1 MPLPPKR
8 HSHIQHRRVPYR
20 PLARPLPAAPQKEYP
35 TFNFIGLIIGPRG
48 NTQKRMERETNTKIA
63 IRGKGSVKEGRS
75 RRDPSGRPEPGEDDE
90 LHVLIT
96 GETDEDVDKVR
107 RMARHVRTVRH
118 GRTDACG
125 GMHGAKARCET
136 ARQVSPDQRA
146 ASPICVHSP
155 RI

>member
-1 MPLPPKR
+1 MDASAFCLRHIRVLSTTKR
-8 HSHIQHRRVPYR
+8 HAHTSASKSQHSPH
-20 PLARPLPAAPQKEYP
+20 LPRFHTVPQKEYP

-96 GETDEDVDKVR
+96 GEADEDVDKVR
-107 RMARHVRTVRH
+107 CTAGLAGTALQDGRAR
-118 GRTDACG
+118 GS
-125 GMHGAKARCET
+125 AR
-136 ARQVSPDQRA
+136 RKGSL
-146 ASPICVHSP
+146 
-155 RI
+155 